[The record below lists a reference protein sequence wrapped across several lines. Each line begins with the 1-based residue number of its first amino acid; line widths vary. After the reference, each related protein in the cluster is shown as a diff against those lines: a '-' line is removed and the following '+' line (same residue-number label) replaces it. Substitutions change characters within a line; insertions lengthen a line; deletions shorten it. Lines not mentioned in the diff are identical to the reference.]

1 MGQGQGQG
9 QGQREAWE
17 TPPPRGHDCG
27 RGWGWKPRGLGRGPR
42 EFLRG
47 VQRAVQDWHGRHATA
62 RGESRPGASG
72 RDWVGRRVG
81 GRTRVLGA
89 RQGSARGR
97 PTAAPRGRS
106 APAPP
111 HPHAVSPSFPPF
123 SGPLSFGE
131 RLSVCP

>member
-17 TPPPRGHDCG
+17 TPLPRGHDRG
-27 RGWGWKPRGLGRGPR
+27 RGRGWKPRGLGRGPR

-47 VQRAVQDWHGRHATA
+47 AQPAVQDWHGRRATA
-62 RGESRPGASG
+62 ARGDSRPGASG

-89 RQGSARGR
+89 RRGSARGR

-106 APAPP
+106 APAPTP
-111 HPHAVSPSFPPF
+111 TPRRFPELPSLLGTPLLWRASVSP
-123 SGPLSFGE
+123 
-131 RLSVCP
+131 